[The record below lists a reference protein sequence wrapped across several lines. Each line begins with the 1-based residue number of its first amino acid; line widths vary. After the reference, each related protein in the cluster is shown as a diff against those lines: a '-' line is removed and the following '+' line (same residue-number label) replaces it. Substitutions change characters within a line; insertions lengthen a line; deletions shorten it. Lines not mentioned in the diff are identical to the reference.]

1 MSKSNRQSRR
11 RRKARRGR
19 RVFLT
24 IRTIILCLLVAVV
37 LLLVGGRLMDQY
49 MGTHLM
55 DEFLQAIPVKE
66 WFHLPDE
73 VLALPDTSETP
84 AVSDSLTPRP
94 SETPAPASAEKN
106 TAVPEGEAA
115 EFISGYTFRE
125 TKATKGIRDDL
136 FPDKYA
142 FGSKYA
148 IVVDL
153 DHGEILGRKDE
164 RTRINPAS
172 MTKILTILVA
182 AEHADL
188 SRLDT
193 DTFPVD
199 ADLAVYSYV
208 NDFSSVGWVEGDA
221 PTIRDLFY
229 GCILPSGADAAV
241 GLAEYVSGS
250 QDAFVGLMN
259 EKLEELGIAKTTHFT
274 NCVGLYDKNHYSTC
288 YDMAVILKAALENTF
303 CREVLAA
310 HTYTT
315 KPAQEAPEGF
325 ILSNWFLR
333 RIEDKETHGEVR
345 CAKTGFVKESGCCAA
360 SYQLSDSGEHTLVV
374 TADTYS
380 VWKCIYDH
388 VALYALFDQ

>member
-1 MSKSNRQSRR
+1 MSRNYKKRKTRR
-11 RRKARRGR
+11 IR

-24 IRTIILCLLVAVV
+24 IRTILLILLVTVA
-37 LLLVGGRLMDQY
+37 LLLVGGRLMDAY
-49 MGTHLM
+49 LGTHVM
-55 DEFLQAIPVKE
+55 EDFLRAIPVQE
-66 WFHLPDE
+66 WLKLPDE
-73 VLALPDTSETP
+73 VLETSQTP

-94 SETPAPASAEKN
+94 TPAV
-106 TAVPEGEAA
+106 TAAPVATVTPGTPEGEAA
-115 EFISGYTFRE
+115 EFAAGYDLRK
-125 TKATKGIRDDL
+125 TKATQTIKDEL

-153 DHGEILGRKDE
+153 DHNEGLAQKDAE
-164 RTRINPAS
+164 VRMNPAS

-182 AEHADL
+182 AERVDL

-241 GLAEYVSGS
+241 GLAEYTAGS
-250 QDAFVGLMN
+250 QENFVKLMN
-259 EKLEELGIAKTTHFT
+259 DKCSQLGIGKTTHFT
-274 NCVGLYDKNHYSTC
+274 NCVGLFDENHYSTC
-288 YDMAVILKAALENTF
+288 HDMAVIMKAALENTF
-303 CREVLAA
+303 CREVLSA

-315 KPAQEAPEGF
+315 KPMKESPEGEV
-325 ILSNWFLR
+325 LSNWFLR
-333 RIEDKETHGEVR
+333 RIEDKDTHGTVR
-345 CAKTGFVKESGCCAA
+345 SAKTGFVKESGCCAA
-360 SYQLSDSGEHTLVV
+360 SYQIANSGAHTMVV

-388 VALYALFDQ
+388 VALYALYDK

>member
-1 MSKSNRQSRR
+1 MSRNYKKRKTRR
-11 RRKARRGR
+11 IR

-24 IRTIILCLLVAVV
+24 IRTILLILLVTVA
-37 LLLVGGRLMDQY
+37 LLLVGGRLMDAY
-49 MGTHLM
+49 LGTHVM
-55 DEFLQAIPVKE
+55 EDFLRAIPVQE
-66 WFHLPDE
+66 WLKLPDE
-73 VLALPDTSETP
+73 VLETSQTP

-94 SETPAPASAEKN
+94 TPAV
-106 TAVPEGEAA
+106 TAAPVATVTPGTPEGEAA
-115 EFISGYTFRE
+115 EFAAGYDLRK
-125 TKATKGIRDDL
+125 TKATQTIKDEL

-153 DHGEILGRKDE
+153 DHNEVLAQKDAE
-164 RTRINPAS
+164 VRMNPAS

-182 AEHADL
+182 AERVDL

-241 GLAEYVSGS
+241 GLAEYTAGS
-250 QDAFVGLMN
+250 QENFVKLMN
-259 EKLEELGIAKTTHFT
+259 DKCGQPGIGKTTHFT
-274 NCVGLYDKNHYSTC
+274 NCVGLFDANHYSTC
-288 YDMAVILKAALENTF
+288 HDMAVIMKAALENTF
-303 CREVLAA
+303 CREVLSA

-315 KPAQEAPEGF
+315 KPMKESPEGEV
-325 ILSNWFLR
+325 LSNWFLR
-333 RIEDKETHGEVR
+333 RIEDKDTHGTVR
-345 CAKTGFVKESGCCAA
+345 SAKTGFVKESGCCAA
-360 SYQLSDSGEHTLVV
+360 SYQIANSGAHTMVV

-388 VALYALFDQ
+388 VALYALYDK

>member
-1 MSKSNRQSRR
+1 MSRNNKNRKTRR
-11 RRKARRGR
+11 IR

-24 IRTIILCLLVAVV
+24 IRTILLILLITVV
-37 LLLVGGRLMDQY
+37 LLLVGGRLMDAY
-49 MGTHLM
+49 LGTHVLE
-55 DEFLQAIPVKE
+55 DFLRAVPVRE
-66 WFHLPDE
+66 WLKLPEE
-73 VLALPDTSETP
+73 VLDTSQTP

-94 SETPAPASAEKN
+94 TPAVTAAPVDTVTPN
-106 TAVPEGEAA
+106 TPEGEAA
-115 EFISGYTFRE
+115 EFASGYDFRK
-125 TKATKGIRDDL
+125 TKATQTIRDEL

-148 IVVDL
+148 VVVDL
-153 DHGEILGRKDE
+153 DHNEILAQKDAE
-164 RTRINPAS
+164 VRMNPAS

-182 AEHADL
+182 AERVDL

-241 GLAEYVSGS
+241 GLAEYTAGS
-250 QDAFVGLMN
+250 QEAFVKLMN
-259 EKLEELGIAKTTHFT
+259 EKCTQLGIGKTTHFT
-274 NCVGLYDKNHYSTC
+274 NCVGLFDADHYSTC
-288 YDMAVILKAALENTF
+288 RDMAVIMKAALENTF
-303 CREVLAA
+303 CREVLSA

-315 KPAQEAPEGF
+315 KPMKESPEGAV
-325 ILSNWFLR
+325 LSNWFLR
-333 RIEDKETHGEVR
+333 RIEDKDTHGTVR
-345 CAKTGFVKESGCCAA
+345 SAKTGFVKEAGCCAA
-360 SYQLSDSGEHTLVV
+360 SYQIADSGAHTMVV

-388 VALYALFDQ
+388 VALYALYDK

>member
-1 MSKSNRQSRR
+1 MSRNYKKRKTRR
-11 RRKARRGR
+11 IR

-24 IRTIILCLLVAVV
+24 IRTILLILLVTVA
-37 LLLVGGRLMDQY
+37 LLLVGGRLMDAY
-49 MGTHLM
+49 LGTHVM
-55 DEFLQAIPVKE
+55 EDFLRAIPVQE
-66 WFHLPDE
+66 WLKLPDE
-73 VLALPDTSETP
+73 VLETSQTP

-94 SETPAPASAEKN
+94 TPAV
-106 TAVPEGEAA
+106 TAAPVATVTPGTPEGEAA
-115 EFISGYTFRE
+115 EFAAGYDLRK
-125 TKATKGIRDDL
+125 TKATQTIKDEL

-153 DHGEILGRKDE
+153 DHNEVLAQKDAE
-164 RTRINPAS
+164 VRMNPAS

-182 AEHADL
+182 AERVDL

-221 PTIRDLFY
+221 PTIRGLFY

-241 GLAEYVSGS
+241 GLAEYTAGS
-250 QDAFVGLMN
+250 QENFVKLMN
-259 EKLEELGIAKTTHFT
+259 DKCSQLGIGKTTHFT
-274 NCVGLYDKNHYSTC
+274 NCVGLFDANHYSTC
-288 YDMAVILKAALENTF
+288 HDMAVIMKAALENTF
-303 CREVLAA
+303 CREVLSA

-315 KPAQEAPEGF
+315 KPMKESPEGEV
-325 ILSNWFLR
+325 LSNWFLR
-333 RIEDKETHGEVR
+333 RIEDKDTHGTVR
-345 CAKTGFVKESGCCAA
+345 SAKTGFVKESGCCAA
-360 SYQLSDSGEHTLVV
+360 SYQIADSGAHTMVV

-388 VALYALFDQ
+388 VALYALYDK

>member
-1 MSKSNRQSRR
+1 MSRNYKKRKTRR
-11 RRKARRGR
+11 IR

-24 IRTIILCLLVAVV
+24 IRTILLILLVTVA
-37 LLLVGGRLMDQY
+37 LLLVGGRLMDAY
-49 MGTHLM
+49 LGTHVWE
-55 DEFLQAIPVKE
+55 DFLRAIPVQEGLK
-66 WFHLPDE
+66 LPDE
-73 VLALPDTSETP
+73 VLETSQTP

-94 SETPAPASAEKN
+94 TPAV
-106 TAVPEGEAA
+106 TAAPVATVTPGTPEGEAA
-115 EFISGYTFRE
+115 EFAAGYDLRK
-125 TKATKGIRDDL
+125 TKATQTIKDEL

-153 DHGEILGRKDE
+153 DHNEVLAQKDAE
-164 RTRINPAS
+164 VRMNPAS

-182 AEHADL
+182 AERVDL

-241 GLAEYVSGS
+241 GLAEYTAGS
-250 QDAFVGLMN
+250 QENFVKLMN
-259 EKLEELGIAKTTHFT
+259 DKCSQLGIGKTTHFT
-274 NCVGLYDKNHYSTC
+274 NCVGLFDANHYSTC
-288 YDMAVILKAALENTF
+288 HDMAVIMKAALENTF
-303 CREVLAA
+303 CREVLSA

-315 KPAQEAPEGF
+315 KPMKESPEGEV
-325 ILSNWFLR
+325 LSNWFLR
-333 RIEDKETHGEVR
+333 RIEDKDTHGTVR
-345 CAKTGFVKESGCCAA
+345 SAKTGFVKESGCCAA
-360 SYQLSDSGEHTLVV
+360 SYQIANSGAHTMVV

-388 VALYALFDQ
+388 VALYALYDK

>member
-1 MSKSNRQSRR
+1 MSRNYKKRKTRR
-11 RRKARRGR
+11 IR

-24 IRTIILCLLVAVV
+24 IRTILLILLVTVA
-37 LLLVGGRLMDQY
+37 LLLVGGRLMDAY
-49 MGTHLM
+49 LGTHVM
-55 DEFLQAIPVKE
+55 EDFLRAIPVQE
-66 WFHLPDE
+66 WLKLPDE
-73 VLALPDTSETP
+73 VLETSQTP

-94 SETPAPASAEKN
+94 TPAV
-106 TAVPEGEAA
+106 TATPVATVTPGTPEGEAA
-115 EFISGYTFRE
+115 EFAAGYDLRK
-125 TKATKGIRDDL
+125 TKATQTIKDEL

-153 DHGEILGRKDE
+153 DHNEVLAQKDAE
-164 RTRINPAS
+164 VRMNPAS

-182 AEHADL
+182 AERVDL

-241 GLAEYVSGS
+241 GLAEYTAGS
-250 QDAFVGLMN
+250 QENFVKLMN
-259 EKLEELGIAKTTHFT
+259 DKCSQLGIGKTTHFT
-274 NCVGLYDKNHYSTC
+274 NCVGLFDANHYSTC
-288 YDMAVILKAALENTF
+288 HDMAVIMKAALENTF
-303 CREVLAA
+303 CREVLSA

-315 KPAQEAPEGF
+315 KPMKESPEGEV
-325 ILSNWFLR
+325 LSNWFLR
-333 RIEDKETHGEVR
+333 RIEDKDTHGTVR
-345 CAKTGFVKESGCCAA
+345 SAKTGFVKESGCCAA
-360 SYQLSDSGEHTLVV
+360 SYQIANSGAHTMVV

-388 VALYALFDQ
+388 VALYALYDK

>member
-1 MSKSNRQSRR
+1 MSRNYKKRKTRR
-11 RRKARRGR
+11 IR

-24 IRTIILCLLVAVV
+24 IRTILLILLVTVA
-37 LLLVGGRLMDQY
+37 LLLVGGRLMDAY
-49 MGTHLM
+49 LGTHVM
-55 DEFLQAIPVKE
+55 EDFLRAIPVQE
-66 WFHLPDE
+66 WLKLPDE
-73 VLALPDTSETP
+73 VLETSQTP

-94 SETPAPASAEKN
+94 TPAV
-106 TAVPEGEAA
+106 TAAPVATVTPGTPEGEAA
-115 EFISGYTFRE
+115 EFAAGYDFRK
-125 TKATKGIRDDL
+125 TKATQTIRDEL

-153 DHGEILGRKDE
+153 DHNEVLAQKDAE
-164 RTRINPAS
+164 VRMNPAS

-182 AEHADL
+182 AERVDL

-199 ADLAVYSYV
+199 ANLAVYSYV

-241 GLAEYVSGS
+241 GLAEYTAGS
-250 QDAFVGLMN
+250 QENFVKLMN
-259 EKLEELGIAKTTHFT
+259 DKCSQLGIGKTTHFT
-274 NCVGLYDKNHYSTC
+274 NCVGLFDANHYSTC
-288 YDMAVILKAALENTF
+288 HDMAVIMKAALENTF
-303 CREVLAA
+303 CREVLSA

-315 KPAQEAPEGF
+315 KPMKESPEGEV
-325 ILSNWFLR
+325 LSNWFLR
-333 RIEDKETHGEVR
+333 RIEDKDTHGTVR
-345 CAKTGFVKESGCCAA
+345 SAKTGFVKESGCCAA
-360 SYQLSDSGEHTLVV
+360 SYQIANSGAHTMVV

-388 VALYALFDQ
+388 VALYALYDK

>member
-1 MSKSNRQSRR
+1 MSRNYKKRKTRR
-11 RRKARRGR
+11 IR

-24 IRTIILCLLVAVV
+24 IRTILLILLVTVA
-37 LLLVGGRLMDQY
+37 LLLVGGRLMDAY
-49 MGTHLM
+49 LGTHVM
-55 DEFLQAIPVKE
+55 EDFLRAIPVQE
-66 WFHLPDE
+66 WLKLPDE
-73 VLALPDTSETP
+73 VLETSQTP

-94 SETPAPASAEKN
+94 TPAV
-106 TAVPEGEAA
+106 TAAPVATVTPGTPEGEAA
-115 EFISGYTFRE
+115 EFAAGYDLRK
-125 TKATKGIRDDL
+125 TKATQTIKDEL

-153 DHGEILGRKDE
+153 DHNEVLAQKDAE
-164 RTRINPAS
+164 VRMNPAS

-182 AEHADL
+182 AERVDL

-241 GLAEYVSGS
+241 GLAEYTAGS
-250 QDAFVGLMN
+250 QENFVKLMN
-259 EKLEELGIAKTTHFT
+259 DKCSQLGIGKTTHFT
-274 NCVGLYDKNHYSTC
+274 NCVGLFDANHYSTC
-288 YDMAVILKAALENTF
+288 HDMAVIMKAALENTF
-303 CREVLAA
+303 CREVLSA

-315 KPAQEAPEGF
+315 KPMKESPEGEV
-325 ILSNWFLR
+325 LSNWFLR
-333 RIEDKETHGEVR
+333 RIEDKDTHGTVR
-345 CAKTGFVKESGCCAA
+345 RAKTGFVKESGCCAA
-360 SYQLSDSGEHTLVV
+360 SYQIANSGAHTLVV

-388 VALYALFDQ
+388 VALYALYDK

>member
-1 MSKSNRQSRR
+1 MSRNYKKRKTRR
-11 RRKARRGR
+11 IR

-24 IRTIILCLLVAVV
+24 IRTILLILLVTVA
-37 LLLVGGRLMDQY
+37 LLLVGGRLMDAY
-49 MGTHLM
+49 LGTHVM
-55 DEFLQAIPVKE
+55 EDFLRAIPVQE
-66 WFHLPDE
+66 WLKLPDE
-73 VLALPDTSETP
+73 VLETSQTP

-94 SETPAPASAEKN
+94 TPAV
-106 TAVPEGEAA
+106 TAAPVATVTPG
-115 EFISGYTFRE
+115 TPE
-125 TKATKGIRDDL
+125 TKATQTIKDEL

-153 DHGEILGRKDE
+153 DHNEVLAQKDAE
-164 RTRINPAS
+164 VRMNPAS

-182 AEHADL
+182 AERVDL

-241 GLAEYVSGS
+241 GLAEYTAGS
-250 QDAFVGLMN
+250 QENFVKLMN
-259 EKLEELGIAKTTHFT
+259 DKCSQLGIGKTTHFT
-274 NCVGLYDKNHYSTC
+274 NCVGLFDANHYSTC
-288 YDMAVILKAALENTF
+288 HDMAVIMKAALENTF
-303 CREVLAA
+303 CREVLSA

-315 KPAQEAPEGF
+315 KPMKESPEGEV
-325 ILSNWFLR
+325 LSNWFLR
-333 RIEDKETHGEVR
+333 RIEDKDTHGTVR
-345 CAKTGFVKESGCCAA
+345 SAKTGFVKESGCCAA
-360 SYQLSDSGEHTLVV
+360 SYQIADSGAHTMVV

-388 VALYALFDQ
+388 VALYALYDK

>member
-1 MSKSNRQSRR
+1 MSRNYKKRKTRR
-11 RRKARRGR
+11 IR

-24 IRTIILCLLVAVV
+24 IRTVLLILLITIV
-37 LLLVGGRLMDQY
+37 LLLVGGRIMDEY
-49 MGTHLM
+49 LGTHIM
-55 DEFLQAIPVKE
+55 EDFLRAIPVQE
-66 WFHLPDE
+66 WLKLPDE
-73 VLALPDTSETP
+73 VLETSQTP

-94 SETPAPASAEKN
+94 TPAV
-106 TAVPEGEAA
+106 TAAPVATVTPGTPEGEAA
-115 EFISGYTFRE
+115 EFAAGYDLRK
-125 TKATKGIRDDL
+125 TKATQTIKDEL

-153 DHGEILGRKDE
+153 DHNEVLAQKDAE
-164 RTRINPAS
+164 VRMNPAS

-182 AEHADL
+182 AERVDL

-241 GLAEYVSGS
+241 GLAEYTAGS
-250 QDAFVGLMN
+250 QENFVKLMN
-259 EKLEELGIAKTTHFT
+259 DKCSQLGIGKTTHFT
-274 NCVGLYDKNHYSTC
+274 NCVGLFDANHYSTC
-288 YDMAVILKAALENTF
+288 HDMAVIMKAALENTF
-303 CREVLAA
+303 CREVLSA

-315 KPAQEAPEGF
+315 KPMKESPEGEV
-325 ILSNWFLR
+325 LSNWFLR
-333 RIEDKETHGEVR
+333 RIEDKDTHGTVR
-345 CAKTGFVKESGCCAA
+345 SAKTGFVKESGCCAA
-360 SYQLSDSGEHTLVV
+360 SYQIADSGAHTMVV

-388 VALYALFDQ
+388 VALYALYDK

>member
-1 MSKSNRQSRR
+1 MSRTHKNRKTRR
-11 RRKARRGR
+11 IR

-24 IRTIILCLLVAVV
+24 IRTVLLILLITIV
-37 LLLVGGRLMDQY
+37 LLLVGGRIMDEY
-49 MGTHLM
+49 LGTHIM
-55 DEFLQAIPVKE
+55 EDFLRTIPVQE
-66 WFHLPDE
+66 WLKLPEE
-73 VLALPDTSETP
+73 VVETSQTP

-94 SETPAPASAEKN
+94 APAV
-106 TAVPEGEAA
+106 TAAPTAAATPDTPEGEAA
-115 EFISGYTFRE
+115 EFASGYTFRE
-125 TKATKGIRDDL
+125 TKSTQNIRDDL

-153 DHGEILGRKDE
+153 DHNEVLGRKDADV
-164 RTRINPAS
+164 RMNPAS
-172 MTKILTILVA
+172 MTKILTVLVA
-182 AEHADL
+182 AERVDL
-188 SRLDT
+188 GRLDT

-241 GLAEYVSGS
+241 GLAEYTAGS
-250 QDAFVGLMN
+250 QEAFVKLMN
-259 EKLEELGIAKTTHFT
+259 DKCNELGIGKTTHFT
-274 NCVGLYDKNHYSTC
+274 NCVGLFDKDHYSTC
-288 YDMAVILKAALENTF
+288 HDMAVIMKAALENTF
-303 CREVLAA
+303 CREVLSA

-315 KPAQEAPEGF
+315 KPMKESPEGA

-333 RIEDKETHGEVR
+333 RIEDKDTHGTVR
-345 CAKTGFVKESGCCAA
+345 CAKTGFVKEAGCCAA
-360 SYQLSDSGEHTLVV
+360 SYQISDSGEHTLVV
-374 TADTYS
+374 TGDTYS

-388 VALYALFDQ
+388 VALYALYDK

>member
-1 MSKSNRQSRR
+1 MSRNYKKRKTRR
-11 RRKARRGR
+11 IR

-24 IRTIILCLLVAVV
+24 IRTILLILLVTVA
-37 LLLVGGRLMDQY
+37 LLLVGGRLMDAY
-49 MGTHLM
+49 LGTHVM
-55 DEFLQAIPVKE
+55 EDFLRAIPVQE
-66 WFHLPDE
+66 WLKLPDE
-73 VLALPDTSETP
+73 VLETSQTP

-94 SETPAPASAEKN
+94 TSAVTAAPVATVTPG
-106 TAVPEGEAA
+106 TPEGEAA
-115 EFISGYTFRE
+115 EFAAGYDLRK
-125 TKATKGIRDDL
+125 TKATQTIRDEL

-153 DHGEILGRKDE
+153 DHNEVLAQKDAE
-164 RTRINPAS
+164 VRMNPAS

-182 AEHADL
+182 AERVDL

-241 GLAEYVSGS
+241 GLAEYTAGS
-250 QDAFVGLMN
+250 QENFVKLMN
-259 EKLEELGIAKTTHFT
+259 DKCSQLGIGKTTHFT
-274 NCVGLYDKNHYSTC
+274 NCVGLFDANHYSTC
-288 YDMAVILKAALENTF
+288 HDMAVIMKAALENTF
-303 CREVLAA
+303 CREVLSA

-315 KPAQEAPEGF
+315 KPMKESPEGEV
-325 ILSNWFLR
+325 LSNWFLR
-333 RIEDKETHGEVR
+333 RIEDKDTHGTVR
-345 CAKTGFVKESGCCAA
+345 SAKTGFVKESGCCAA
-360 SYQLSDSGEHTLVV
+360 SYQIANSGAHTMVV

-388 VALYALFDQ
+388 VALYALYDK

>member
-1 MSKSNRQSRR
+1 MSRNYKKRKTRR
-11 RRKARRGR
+11 IR

-24 IRTIILCLLVAVV
+24 IRTILLILLVTVA
-37 LLLVGGRLMDQY
+37 LLLVGGRLMDAY
-49 MGTHLM
+49 LGTHVM
-55 DEFLQAIPVKE
+55 EDFLRAIPVQE
-66 WFHLPDE
+66 WLKLPDE
-73 VLALPDTSETP
+73 VLETSQTP

-94 SETPAPASAEKN
+94 TPAV
-106 TAVPEGEAA
+106 TAAPVATVTPGTPEGEAA
-115 EFISGYTFRE
+115 EFAAGYDLRK
-125 TKATKGIRDDL
+125 TKATQTIKDEL

-153 DHGEILGRKDE
+153 DHNEVLAQKDAE
-164 RTRINPAS
+164 VRMNPAS

-182 AEHADL
+182 AERVDL

-241 GLAEYVSGS
+241 GLAEYTAGS
-250 QDAFVGLMN
+250 QEAFVKLMN
-259 EKLEELGIAKTTHFT
+259 DKCNELGIGKTTHFT
-274 NCVGLYDKNHYSTC
+274 NCVGLFDKDHYSTC
-288 YDMAVILKAALENTF
+288 HDMAVIMKAALENTF
-303 CREVLAA
+303 CREVLSA

-315 KPAQEAPEGF
+315 KPMKESPEGEV
-325 ILSNWFLR
+325 LSNWFLR
-333 RIEDKETHGEVR
+333 RIEDKDTHGTVR
-345 CAKTGFVKESGCCAA
+345 SAKTGFVKESGCCAA
-360 SYQLSDSGEHTLVV
+360 SYQIANSGAHTMVV

-388 VALYALFDQ
+388 VALYALYDK

>member
-1 MSKSNRQSRR
+1 MSRNYKKRKTRR
-11 RRKARRGR
+11 IR

-24 IRTIILCLLVAVV
+24 IRTILLILLVTVA
-37 LLLVGGRLMDQY
+37 LLLVGGRLMDAY
-49 MGTHLM
+49 LGTHVM
-55 DEFLQAIPVKE
+55 EDFLRAIPVQE
-66 WFHLPDE
+66 WLKLPDE
-73 VLALPDTSETP
+73 VLETSQTP

-94 SETPAPASAEKN
+94 TPAV
-106 TAVPEGEAA
+106 TAAPVATVTPGTPEGEAA
-115 EFISGYTFRE
+115 EFAAGYDLRK
-125 TKATKGIRDDL
+125 TKATQTIKDEL

-153 DHGEILGRKDE
+153 DHNEVLAQKDAE
-164 RTRINPAS
+164 VRMNPAS

-182 AEHADL
+182 AERVDL

-241 GLAEYVSGS
+241 GLAEYTAGS
-250 QDAFVGLMN
+250 QEAFVKLMN
-259 EKLEELGIAKTTHFT
+259 DKCNELGIGKTTHFT
-274 NCVGLYDKNHYSTC
+274 NCVGLFDKDHYSTC
-288 YDMAVILKAALENTF
+288 HDMAVIMKAALENTF
-303 CREVLAA
+303 CREVLSA

-315 KPAQEAPEGF
+315 KPMKESPEGEV
-325 ILSNWFLR
+325 LSNWFLR
-333 RIEDKETHGEVR
+333 RIEDKDTHGTVR
-345 CAKTGFVKESGCCAA
+345 SAKTGFVKESGCCAA
-360 SYQLSDSGEHTLVV
+360 SYQIADSGAHTMVV

-388 VALYALFDQ
+388 VALYALYDK

>member
-1 MSKSNRQSRR
+1 MSRTHKNRKTRR
-11 RRKARRGR
+11 IR

-24 IRTIILCLLVAVV
+24 IRTVLLILLITIV
-37 LLLVGGRLMDQY
+37 LLLVGGRIMDEY
-49 MGTHLM
+49 LGTHIM
-55 DEFLQAIPVKE
+55 EDFLRTIPVQE
-66 WFHLPDE
+66 WLKLPEE
-73 VLALPDTSETP
+73 VVETSQTP

-94 SETPAPASAEKN
+94 TPAVTATPAAAA
-106 TAVPEGEAA
+106 TPDTPEGEAA
-115 EFISGYTFRE
+115 EVASGYTFRE
-125 TKATKGIRDDL
+125 TKSTQNIRDDL

-153 DHGEILGRKDE
+153 DHNEVLGRKDADV
-164 RTRINPAS
+164 RMNPAS
-172 MTKILTILVA
+172 MTKILTVLVA
-182 AEHADL
+182 AERVDL
-188 SRLDT
+188 GRLDT

-241 GLAEYVSGS
+241 GLAEYASGS
-250 QDAFVGLMN
+250 QEAFVKLMN
-259 EKLEELGIAKTTHFT
+259 DKCNELGIGKTTHFT
-274 NCVGLYDKNHYSTC
+274 SCVGLFDKDHYSTC
-288 YDMAVILKAALENTF
+288 HDMAVIMKAALENTF
-303 CREVLAA
+303 CREVLSA

-315 KPAQEAPEGF
+315 KPMKESPEGA

-333 RIEDKETHGEVR
+333 RIEDKDTHGTVR
-345 CAKTGFVKESGCCAA
+345 CAKTGFVKEAGCCAA
-360 SYQLSDSGEHTLVV
+360 SYQISDSGAHTLVV
-374 TADTYS
+374 TGDTYS

-388 VALYALFDQ
+388 VALYALYDK

>member
-1 MSKSNRQSRR
+1 MSRTHKNRKTRR
-11 RRKARRGR
+11 IR

-24 IRTIILCLLVAVV
+24 IRTVLLILLITIV
-37 LLLVGGRLMDQY
+37 LLLVGGRIMDEY
-49 MGTHLM
+49 LGTHIM
-55 DEFLQAIPVKE
+55 EDFLRTIPVQE
-66 WFHLPDE
+66 WLKLPEE
-73 VLALPDTSETP
+73 VVETSQTP

-94 SETPAPASAEKN
+94 APAV
-106 TAVPEGEAA
+106 TAAPAAAATPDTPEGEAA
-115 EFISGYTFRE
+115 EFASGYTFRE
-125 TKATKGIRDDL
+125 TKSTQNIRDDL

-153 DHGEILGRKDE
+153 DHNEVLGRKDADV
-164 RTRINPAS
+164 RMNPAS
-172 MTKILTILVA
+172 MTKILTVLVA
-182 AEHADL
+182 AERVDL
-188 SRLDT
+188 GRLDT

-241 GLAEYVSGS
+241 GLAEYTAGS
-250 QDAFVGLMN
+250 QEAFVKLMN
-259 EKLEELGIAKTTHFT
+259 DKCNELGIGKTTHFT
-274 NCVGLYDKNHYSTC
+274 NCVGLFDKDHYSTC
-288 YDMAVILKAALENTF
+288 HDMAVIMKAALENTF
-303 CREVLAA
+303 CREVLSA

-315 KPAQEAPEGF
+315 KPMKESPEGEV
-325 ILSNWFLR
+325 LSNWFLR
-333 RIEDKETHGEVR
+333 RIEDKDTHGTVR
-345 CAKTGFVKESGCCAA
+345 SAKTGFVKESGCCAA
-360 SYQLSDSGEHTLVV
+360 SYQIANSGAHTMVV

-388 VALYALFDQ
+388 VALYALYDK

>member
-1 MSKSNRQSRR
+1 MSRNYKKRKTRR
-11 RRKARRGR
+11 IR

-24 IRTIILCLLVAVV
+24 IRTILLILLVTVA
-37 LLLVGGRLMDQY
+37 LLLVGGRLMDAY
-49 MGTHLM
+49 LGTHVM
-55 DEFLQAIPVKE
+55 EDFLRAIPVQE
-66 WFHLPDE
+66 WLKLPDE
-73 VLALPDTSETP
+73 VLETSQTP

-94 SETPAPASAEKN
+94 TPAV
-106 TAVPEGEAA
+106 TAAPVATVTPGTPEGEAA
-115 EFISGYTFRE
+115 EFAAGYDLRK
-125 TKATKGIRDDL
+125 TKATQTIKDEL

-153 DHGEILGRKDE
+153 DHNEVLAQKDAE
-164 RTRINPAS
+164 VRMNPAS

-182 AEHADL
+182 AERVDL

-241 GLAEYVSGS
+241 GLAEYTAGS
-250 QDAFVGLMN
+250 QENFVKLMN
-259 EKLEELGIAKTTHFT
+259 DKCSQLGIGKTTHFT
-274 NCVGLYDKNHYSTC
+274 NCVGLFDANHYSTC
-288 YDMAVILKAALENTF
+288 HDMAVIMKAALENTF
-303 CREVLAA
+303 CREVLSA

-315 KPAQEAPEGF
+315 KPMKESPEGEV
-325 ILSNWFLR
+325 LSNWFLR
-333 RIEDKETHGEVR
+333 RIEDKDTHGTVR
-345 CAKTGFVKESGCCAA
+345 SAKTGFVKESGCCAA
-360 SYQLSDSGEHTLVV
+360 SYHIADSGAHTMVV

-388 VALYALFDQ
+388 VALYALYDK

>member
-1 MSKSNRQSRR
+1 MSRNYKKRKTRR
-11 RRKARRGR
+11 IR

-24 IRTIILCLLVAVV
+24 IRTILLILLVTVA
-37 LLLVGGRLMDQY
+37 LLLVGGRLMDAY
-49 MGTHLM
+49 LGTHVM
-55 DEFLQAIPVKE
+55 EDFLRAIPVQE
-66 WFHLPDE
+66 WLKLPDE
-73 VLALPDTSETP
+73 VLETSQTP

-94 SETPAPASAEKN
+94 TPAV
-106 TAVPEGEAA
+106 TAAPVATVTPGTPEGEAA
-115 EFISGYTFRE
+115 EFAAGYDLRK
-125 TKATKGIRDDL
+125 TKATQTIKDEL

-148 IVVDL
+148 IVADL
-153 DHGEILGRKDE
+153 DHNEVLAQKDAE
-164 RTRINPAS
+164 VRMNPAS

-182 AEHADL
+182 AERVDL

-241 GLAEYVSGS
+241 GLAEYTAGS
-250 QDAFVGLMN
+250 QENFVKLMN
-259 EKLEELGIAKTTHFT
+259 DKCSQLGIGKTTHFT
-274 NCVGLYDKNHYSTC
+274 NCVGLFDANHYSTC
-288 YDMAVILKAALENTF
+288 HDMAVIMKAALENTF
-303 CREVLAA
+303 CREVLSA

-315 KPAQEAPEGF
+315 KPMKESPEGEV
-325 ILSNWFLR
+325 LSNWFLR
-333 RIEDKETHGEVR
+333 RIEDKDTHGTVR
-345 CAKTGFVKESGCCAA
+345 SAKTGFVKESGCCAA
-360 SYQLSDSGEHTLVV
+360 SYQIANSGAHTMVV

-388 VALYALFDQ
+388 VALYALYDK

>member
-1 MSKSNRQSRR
+1 MSRNYKKRKTRR
-11 RRKARRGR
+11 IR

-24 IRTIILCLLVAVV
+24 IRTILLILLVTVA
-37 LLLVGGRLMDQY
+37 LLLVGGRLMDAY
-49 MGTHLM
+49 LGTHVM
-55 DEFLQAIPVKE
+55 EDFLRAIPVQE
-66 WFHLPDE
+66 WLKLPDE
-73 VLALPDTSETP
+73 VLETSQTP

-94 SETPAPASAEKN
+94 TPAV
-106 TAVPEGEAA
+106 TAAPVATVTPGTPEGEAA
-115 EFISGYTFRE
+115 EFAAGYDLRK
-125 TKATKGIRDDL
+125 TKATQTIKDEL

-153 DHGEILGRKDE
+153 DHNEVLAQKDAE
-164 RTRINPAS
+164 VRMNPAS

-182 AEHADL
+182 AERVDL

-241 GLAEYVSGS
+241 GLAEYTAGS
-250 QDAFVGLMN
+250 QENFVKLMN
-259 EKLEELGIAKTTHFT
+259 DKCSQLGIGKTTHFT
-274 NCVGLYDKNHYSTC
+274 NCVGLFDENHYSTC
-288 YDMAVILKAALENTF
+288 HDMAVIMKAALENTF
-303 CREVLAA
+303 CREVLSA

-315 KPAQEAPEGF
+315 KPMKESPEGEV
-325 ILSNWFLR
+325 LSNWFLR
-333 RIEDKETHGEVR
+333 RIEDKDTHGTVR
-345 CAKTGFVKESGCCAA
+345 SAKTGFVKESGCCAA
-360 SYQLSDSGEHTLVV
+360 SYQIADSGAHTMVV

-388 VALYALFDQ
+388 VALYALYDK